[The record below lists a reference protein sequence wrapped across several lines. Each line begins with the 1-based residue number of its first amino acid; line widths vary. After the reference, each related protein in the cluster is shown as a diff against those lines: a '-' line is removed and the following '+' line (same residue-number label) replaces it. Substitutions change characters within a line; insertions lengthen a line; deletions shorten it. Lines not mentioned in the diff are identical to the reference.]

1 MALIVSL
8 GTHSLRVSSATVAA
22 NAGVSDRCLKR
33 HGRWKSAKESYIDD
47 SVEMKLSITKQ
58 LHL

>member
-22 NAGVSDRCLKR
+22 NAGVSDICLKR

-47 SVEMKLSITKQ
+47 SVEMKLSITK
-58 LHL
+58 